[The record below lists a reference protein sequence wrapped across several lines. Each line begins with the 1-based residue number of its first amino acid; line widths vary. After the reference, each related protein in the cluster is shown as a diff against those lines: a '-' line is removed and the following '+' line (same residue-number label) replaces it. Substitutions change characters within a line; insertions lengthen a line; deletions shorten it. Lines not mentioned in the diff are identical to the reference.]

1 MRQLFLKMRNARC
14 CVIIAGA
21 VVRYGVRAG
30 RLVMLMVE
38 SAREPMDAIERDKI
52 LNARAMSP
60 ERKLRAGL
68 ELFELN
74 RALILAALK
83 SQHPHADA
91 AALNALFLQRLAQ
104 IRQLEAGQ

>member
-1 MRQLFLKMRNARC
+1 MRRRFRKMPDATRRS
-14 CVIIAGA
+14 IMAGPIG
-21 VVRYGVRAG
+21 RYGVRAG

-38 SAREPMDAIERDKI
+38 SSRESMDAIERDKI

-74 RALILAALK
+74 RALILATLK
-83 SQHPHADA
+83 SQNPQADA
-91 AALNALFLQRLAQ
+91 ATLNALFLERLAK
-104 IRQLEAGQ
+104 IRQLEAAQ